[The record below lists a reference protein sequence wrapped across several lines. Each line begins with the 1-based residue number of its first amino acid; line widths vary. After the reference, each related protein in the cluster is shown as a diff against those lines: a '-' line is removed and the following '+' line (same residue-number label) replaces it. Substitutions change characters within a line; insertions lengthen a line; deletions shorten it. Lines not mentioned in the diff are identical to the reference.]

1 MSSRHE
7 LSDYQKGQIEGRAS
21 VMSHEEIG
29 EELNIPRRTIS
40 SFLQRL
46 RNRKIKDN
54 LSRSGRPRKTSKSD
68 DRYLVHVAEE
78 DTDQPLKELRNAIN
92 TDICIQTI
100 RRRLRE
106 AGIRKWRAKKRALL
120 TKEQA
125 LQRYRWAKERR
136 HFTRDDFAL
145 FIFSD
150 ESLIQKDNDN
160 RTKLVFRRQNKHE
173 KYAPQN
179 IQGKKKGAG
188 LSQMVWGC
196 FIGNKL
202 GPLVFIDGTVEKHTY
217 VQLLEQNL
225 LPFIKILHEDGIHN
239 IVFQQDNASPHTAKI
254 TQDWL
259 KAAGEEYRFTLT
271 EFPPNSPD
279 LNPIEHLWSIL
290 KTELYRRYPDT
301 MYLRGSKNAVR
312 DKLRSRLN
320 KIWWEIGGEV
330 LNHLIDSMPKRVE
343 AVIKAKGW
351 YTEY

>member
-29 EELNIPRRTIS
+29 EELEIPRRTIS

-46 RNRKIKDN
+46 RNRKTKEN
-54 LSRSGRPRKTSKSD
+54 LLRSGRPRKTSKSD
-68 DRYLVHVAEE
+68 DRYLVHTAEA
-78 DTDQPLKELRNAIN
+78 DTDQTLKELRNVTN
-92 TDICIQTI
+92 TDISIQTI

-120 TKEQA
+120 TKKQA
-125 LQRYRWAKERR
+125 AQRYKWAKEHR
-136 HFTRDDFAL
+136 HFTHDDFAL
-145 FIFSD
+145 FMFSD
-150 ESLIQKDNDN
+150 ESLIRKDNDSH
-160 RTKLVFRRQNKHE
+160 TKLVFRRQNKQE

-179 IQGKKKGAG
+179 IQGKKKGVG

-202 GPLVFIDGTVEKHTY
+202 GPLVLIDGTVDKHTY
-217 VQLLEQNL
+217 IQLLEQNL
-225 LPFIKILHEDGIHN
+225 LPFIKVLHEDGIYN
-239 IVFQQDNASPHTAKI
+239 IVFQQDNASSHTAKI

-259 KAAGEEYRFTLT
+259 KSMAEQYQFTLT

-290 KTELYRRYPDT
+290 KIELYRRYPDT

-312 DKLRSRLN
+312 DKLRDRLN
-320 KIWWEIGGEV
+320 TIWWETTEEI
-330 LNHLIDSMPKRVE
+330 LNHLVDSMPKRVE

>member
-21 VMSHEEIG
+21 VMSHGEIG
-29 EELNIPRRTIS
+29 EELTIPRRTIS

-46 RNRKIKDN
+46 RNRKTKDN
-54 LSRSGRPRKTSKSD
+54 LLHSGRPRKTSKSD
-68 DRYLVHVAEE
+68 DRYLVHAAEG
-78 DTDQPLKELRNAIN
+78 DTDQTLKELRNVTN
-92 TDICIQTI
+92 TDISIQTI

-106 AGIRKWRAKKRALL
+106 AGIQKWRAKKRALL
-120 TKEQA
+120 TKKQA
-125 LQRYRWAKERR
+125 AQRYKWAKEHR
-136 HFTRDDFAL
+136 HFARDDFAL
-145 FIFSD
+145 FMFSD
-150 ESLIQKDNDN
+150 ESLIRKDNDSH
-160 RTKLVFRRQNKHE
+160 TKLIFRRQNKHE

-202 GPLVFIDGTVEKHTY
+202 GPLVLIDGTVDKHAY
-217 VQLLEQNL
+217 IQLLEQNL
-225 LPFIKILHEDGIHN
+225 LPFIKTLHEDGIHN

-259 KAAGEEYRFTLT
+259 KAMAEQYRFTLT

-290 KTELYRRYPDT
+290 KTELYKRYPDT
-301 MYLRGSKNAVR
+301 MYLRGSKNAVK
-312 DKLRSRLN
+312 DELRNRLN
-320 KIWWEIGGEV
+320 TIWWEIDEEV
-330 LNHLIDSMPKRVE
+330 LNHLVDSMPKRVE

-351 YTEY
+351 YTDY